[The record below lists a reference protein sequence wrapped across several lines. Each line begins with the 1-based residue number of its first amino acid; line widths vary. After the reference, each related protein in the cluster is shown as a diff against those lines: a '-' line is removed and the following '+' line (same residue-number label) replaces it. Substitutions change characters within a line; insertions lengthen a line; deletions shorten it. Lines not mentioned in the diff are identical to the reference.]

1 MKKMCIGIL
10 VMMLSFILGIC
21 SNTDVITA
29 EEESYVMKVESKIE
43 TSMVF
48 VSFDE

>member
-1 MKKMCIGIL
+1 MKKMCIKIFAM
-10 VMMLSFILGIC
+10 VFSFILGIC
-21 SNTDVITA
+21 SNINVIT
-29 EEESYVMKVESKIE
+29 EENPCDMKVESKIE